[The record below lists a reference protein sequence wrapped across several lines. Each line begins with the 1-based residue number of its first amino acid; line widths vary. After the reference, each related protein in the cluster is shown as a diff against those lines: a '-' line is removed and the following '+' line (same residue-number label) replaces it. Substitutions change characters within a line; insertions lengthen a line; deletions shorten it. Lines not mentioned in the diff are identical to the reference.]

1 MSGQDDDSDKSFEA
15 TPQKLLDARKK
26 GEIAKSTDLMTA
38 AAYAGLLAAFLLT
51 GAVTIKQT
59 GTALMVMLDQSA
71 QLAPTFFDG
80 SPTAAIAAPLREVAI
95 GTLPLFIFPAIG
107 VVLAI
112 FAQRALVFAPSKIVP
127 KMSRISILSNAKNKF
142 GRSGLFEFGKS
153 FTKLCVYSIC
163 VALFIRARLG
173 EMIGTLRSSPEMAL
187 SFMIEL
193 CLAFLFVVVVVSGA
207 IGAIDALWQHFE
219 HLRKNRMSRKEITDE
234 TKNAE
239 GDPHQKQERRA
250 RAMAISQN
258 QMMGDVPKADVVIVN
273 PTHYAVALTWSREAG
288 SAPVCVAK
296 GVDAIAHKMR
306 ELAMEAGVPI
316 HRDPPT
322 ARALYATTEI
332 GDQIGFDQYHAVAA
346 AIRFA
351 ESMRRKAEA
360 WT

>member
-15 TPQKLLDARKK
+15 TPQKLLEARKK

-51 GAVTIKQT
+51 GHSAMQRIATT
-59 GTALMVMLDQSA
+59 LLVMIGQSA
-71 QLAPTFFDG
+71 QLAPAFFDG
-80 SPTAAIAAPLREVAI
+80 SPTAAIAGPLREIVFGA
-95 GTLPLFIFPAIG
+95 LPLFVFPAVA

-112 FAQRALVFAPSKIVP
+112 VAQRALVFAPRKIRP

-142 GRSGLFEFGKS
+142 GRSGMFEFAKS
-153 FTKLCVYSIC
+153 FTKLCVYSVC
-163 VALFIRARLG
+163 VAFFIRARLS
-173 EMIGTLRSSPEMAL
+173 EMIGTFRSSPEMAL
-187 SFMIEL
+187 SFMVEL
-193 CLAFLFVVVVVSGA
+193 CLAFLFVVTVVSGG
-207 IGAIDALWQHFE
+207 IGAIDGLWQHFE

-250 RAMAISQN
+250 RAMAVSQN
-258 QMMGDVPKADVVIVN
+258 QMMADVPKSDVVIVN
-273 PTHYAVALTWSREAG
+273 PTHFAVALTWSREPG

-296 GVDAIAHKMR
+296 GVDAIALKIR
-306 ELAMEAGVPI
+306 ELAMESGVPI
-316 HRDPPT
+316 HSDPPT
-322 ARALYATTEI
+322 ARALHATTDI
-332 GDQIGFDQYHAVAA
+332 GDQIPHEQYHAVAA

-351 ESMRRKAEA
+351 EAMRRRARG

>member
-15 TPQKLLDARKK
+15 TPQKLFDARKK
-26 GEIAKSTDLMTA
+26 GEIAKSTDLMAA
-38 AAYAGLLAAFLLT
+38 AAYAGLLAAFLGT
-51 GAVTIKQT
+51 GPDAITRI
-59 GTALMVMLDQSA
+59 GTALMVMIDQSA
-71 QLAPTFFDG
+71 QLAPAFFDG
-80 SPTAAIAAPLREVAI
+80 SPTAALAAPLREIAL
-95 GTLPLFIFPAIG
+95 GTLPFFVFPALG

-112 FAQRALVFAPSKIVP
+112 VAQRALVFAPSKIAP
-127 KMSRISILSNAKNKF
+127 KLSRISILSNAKNKF
-142 GRSGLFEFGKS
+142 GRSGLFEFSKS
-153 FTKLCVYSIC
+153 FTKLCVYSAC

-193 CLAFLFVVVVVSGA
+193 CLAFLFVVVVVSGG

-219 HLRKNRMSRKEITDE
+219 HLRKNRMSRKEVTDE
-234 TKNAE
+234 AKNTE

-258 QMMGDVPKADVVIVN
+258 QMMADVPKADVVIVN

-296 GVDAIAHKMR
+296 GVDAVALKIR
-306 ELAMEAGVPI
+306 ELAMESGVPI
-316 HRDPPT
+316 HSDPPT
-322 ARALYATTEI
+322 ARALHATTEI
-332 GDQIGFDQYHAVAA
+332 GDQIAHEQYHAVAA

-351 ESMRRKAEA
+351 ETMRRKAKG